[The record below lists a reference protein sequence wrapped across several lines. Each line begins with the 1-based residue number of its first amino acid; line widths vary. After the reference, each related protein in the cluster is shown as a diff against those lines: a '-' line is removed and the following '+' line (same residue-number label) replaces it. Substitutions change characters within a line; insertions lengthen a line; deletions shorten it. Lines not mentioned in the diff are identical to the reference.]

1 MGDSKKYIVHI
12 FTGIALIQNPSG
24 QYVPR
29 AESEPHVW
37 RTGKHTKG
45 QFKKIGQIFITETG
59 QAIVVLRIEKL
70 KFNQRH
76 DYIALQRWT
85 NLYIEP
91 EKLQLWL

>member
-1 MGDSKKYIVHI
+1 MGDSKKYIVHV
-12 FTGIALIQNPSG
+12 FTGVVLNQDLSG

-29 AESEPHVW
+29 AESLPHVW

-59 QAIVVLRIEKL
+59 QAVAVIGIEKL
-70 KFNQRH
+70 KFSQRH
-76 DYIALQRWT
+76 DYVPLQRWT

-91 EKLQLWL
+91 EKLQLWA